1 MLEKKDDQTKKSPIV
16 LIEIM
21 ACPKGCLNGGGQIL
35 DIEDQ
40 NMTQQEEED
49 DDENQPEW
57 KKKKRSNFLTPNQL
71 KFCVCFIDFSNLHYI
86 K

>member
-1 MLEKKDDQTKKSPIV
+1 MLEKKNDDQTKRSPIV

-40 NMTQQEEED
+40 NMIQQEEEDD

-57 KKKKRSNFLTPNQL
+57 KKKKRSNFLTPNQM
-71 KFCVCFIDFSNLHYI
+71 KFFVFLLIFHSFS
-86 K
+86 